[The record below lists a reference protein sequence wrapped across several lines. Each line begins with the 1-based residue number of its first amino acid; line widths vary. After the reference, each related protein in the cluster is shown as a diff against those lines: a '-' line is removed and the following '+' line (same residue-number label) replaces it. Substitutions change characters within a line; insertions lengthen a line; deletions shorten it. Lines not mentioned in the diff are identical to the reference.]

1 MSWKNFEDVL
11 IFKLINK
18 VDKPTYYLGRNIRC
32 THPFTDGTVDPLIIA
47 LVRRKREVC
56 PQLASGRFRSLS
68 TFFIFFLFQQRNKS
82 VFISLSSNRKKGQR
96 GVVLIHLER
105 LACIKLFGRVYYHNK
120 QLG

>member
-32 THPFTDGTVDPLIIA
+32 IHPFTDGTVDPLIIA

-68 TFFIFFLFQQRNKS
+68 TFFIFSSFSREINLYLFHYHP
-82 VFISLSSNRKKGQR
+82 IAKKGD
-96 GVVLIHLER
+96 VVL
-105 LACIKLFGRVYYHNK
+105 Y
-120 QLG
+120 